1 MLYFRIL
8 KVVDLHKI
16 KLWEEILTK
25 RQIDTVLF
33 LVVPPGWMTNAPVQS
48 KKILSMYV
56 YFLNREIEILSIFQ
70 EPSNR

>member
-33 LVVPPGWMTNAPVQS
+33 FVVPPEWMTNGPVQS

>member
-16 KLWEEILTK
+16 KLCEEILTK

-33 LVVPPGWMTNAPVQS
+33 FVVPPGWMTNGPVQS

>member
-33 LVVPPGWMTNAPVQS
+33 FVVPPGSMTNGPVQS

-56 YFLNREIEILSIFQ
+56 YFLNREIQILSIFQ

>member
-33 LVVPPGWMTNAPVQS
+33 FVVPPGSMTNGPVQS

>member
-33 LVVPPGWMTNAPVQS
+33 FVVPPGWMTNVPEQS